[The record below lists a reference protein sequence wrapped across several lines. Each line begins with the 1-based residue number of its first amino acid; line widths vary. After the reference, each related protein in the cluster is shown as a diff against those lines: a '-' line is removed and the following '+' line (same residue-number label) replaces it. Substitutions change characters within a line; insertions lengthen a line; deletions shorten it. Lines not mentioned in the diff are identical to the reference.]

1 MAQSTTQQATAPS
14 PSGGSISATRHSVT
28 PNNPNPRPPPG
39 QIAQS
44 RNSGSS
50 SGRSGAAQRAG
61 IAVPANRTLLFWR
74 DIFPRMANVCG
85 LLGLLLAVIF
95 GVTQWLAQDESIAIA
110 KESELITL
118 ALSCSDEKTK
128 STSVCQQFFDKY
140 PDGPTI
146 SRRGNISVDSFY
158 CQDSNEAWSSHVT
171 LEYLT
176 AHLAMATR
184 FVQEQNSRFQ
194 SVLNIINLPLSLT
207 QIGSIISRAGKAFS
221 QNTTA
226 LMTAWARLQAD
237 NNVSYIPIA
246 DWLISRPIM
255 SIVAAF
261 LIASVGFLFT
271 TEFGLFLLIGS
282 YVCMADPMMCWVL
295 FGVGKLATLLVS
307 FRRGRMSSSLR

>member
-118 ALSCSDEKTK
+118 ALSCSDE
-128 STSVCQQFFDKY
+128 V
-140 PDGPTI
+140 
-146 SRRGNISVDSFY
+146 
-158 CQDSNEAWSSHVT
+158 
-171 LEYLT
+171 
-176 AHLAMATR
+176 
-184 FVQEQNSRFQ
+184 
-194 SVLNIINLPLSLT
+194 
-207 QIGSIISRAGKAFS
+207 
-221 QNTTA
+221 
-226 LMTAWARLQAD
+226 
-237 NNVSYIPIA
+237 
-246 DWLISRPIM
+246 
-255 SIVAAF
+255 
-261 LIASVGFLFT
+261 
-271 TEFGLFLLIGS
+271 
-282 YVCMADPMMCWVL
+282 
-295 FGVGKLATLLVS
+295 
-307 FRRGRMSSSLR
+307 